1 MEHLSNCLV
10 CGDDREDGYHV
21 VMECPHAVNLHAA
34 MRLRWCLPAERELK
48 FTGPEWLH
56 GIVDTQP
63 VEQVACLLLIFWRAW
78 FIRNE
83 LTHSNKKLSLK
94 GSVSFLEN
102 YWETLCGTRQQGPP
116 DDKGKNLVGSV
127 PRPAVEMGSMVP
139 VRWSG
144 PR

>member
-1 MEHLSNCLV
+1 MEHLSYCLL
-10 CGDDREDGYHV
+10 CGDDREDCYHV
-21 VMECPHAVNLHAA
+21 VMQCPHAVNLHAA

-48 FTGPEWLH
+48 FTGPEWLL

-83 LTHSNKKLSLK
+83 PTHSNKKLSLE

-102 YWETLCGTRQQGPP
+102 YWMLILEGVALNWVQYQNSHGI
-116 DDKGKNLVGSV
+116 
-127 PRPAVEMGSMVP
+127 EMATIRILLFG
-139 VRWSG
+139 
-144 PR
+144 